1 VALVKGGIVLPS
13 LPEGLDNFVRLAWFA
28 VVSVLVRRPRQWLS
42 LAGKSSGAPLA
53 SQTFRLSDVT
63 VGIGE
68 QAISEV

>member
-1 VALVKGGIVLPS
+1 VVPS
-13 LPEGLDNFVRLAWFA
+13 LPEACCLDNFVRPAWFA
-28 VVSVLVRRPRQWLS
+28 AVSVLVRRPRQWLS